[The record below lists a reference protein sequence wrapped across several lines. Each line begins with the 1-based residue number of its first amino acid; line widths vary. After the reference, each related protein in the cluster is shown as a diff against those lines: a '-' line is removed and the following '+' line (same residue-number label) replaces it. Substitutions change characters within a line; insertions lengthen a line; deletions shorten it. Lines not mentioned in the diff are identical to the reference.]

1 MLKET
6 SSSGMPSS
14 AILAIIGGALM
25 VTGGA
30 LTPTMLGIWK
40 LAGMPSWMTG
50 GSMMGCT
57 GCGMMMFGSSFR
69 WNMAGIMAGIMAA
82 ISIGAGV
89 VSIVG
94 GYTIYKKA
102 ESLSKWSVAIL
113 VSSIVGLVS
122 MSGFFIGPV
131 LGIIG
136 GILALTKN

>member
-6 SSSGMPSS
+6 GSSGMPAS

-57 GCGMMMFGSSFR
+57 GCGMMMFGSSFT
-69 WNMAGIMAGIMAA
+69 WNMVGIMAA
-82 ISIGAGV
+82 ISIGAGA

-94 GYTIYKKA
+94 SYSIYKKP
-102 ESLSKWSVAIL
+102 ESTPAS
-113 VSSIVGLVS
+113 
-122 MSGFFIGPV
+122 
-131 LGIIG
+131 
-136 GILALTKN
+136 

>member
-14 AILAIIGGALM
+14 AILAIMGGALM

-30 LTPTMLGIWK
+30 LMPTMLGIWK

-57 GCGMMMFGSSFR
+57 ECGMMMFGSSFM
-69 WNMAGIMAGIMAA
+69 WNMAGIMAA

-94 GYTIYKKA
+94 GYSVYKKP

-131 LGIIG
+131 SGIIG

>member
-57 GCGMMMFGSSFR
+57 GCGMMMFGSSFM
-69 WNMAGIMAGIMAA
+69 WNMVGIMAA

-94 GYTIYKKA
+94 GYSVYKKP

>member
-57 GCGMMMFGSSFR
+57 GCGMMMFGSSFT
-69 WNMAGIMAGIMAA
+69 WNMVGIMAA

-94 GYTIYKKA
+94 GYSVYKKP

>member
-14 AILAIIGGALM
+14 AILAIMGGALM

-40 LAGMPSWMTG
+40 LAGMSSWMTG

-57 GCGMMMFGSSFR
+57 GCDMKMFGSSFM
-69 WNMAGIMAGIMAA
+69 WNMVGIMAA

-94 GYTIYKKA
+94 GYSVYKKP

-131 LGIIG
+131 FGIIG
-136 GILALTKN
+136 GILAFTKN